1 MKFTVTSF
9 LIFVTPFLMGQNL
22 EKIGKKDMVKING
35 GIAFNTLF
43 YNGNRSATTRDP
55 FSWYASGNLNVSILD
70 VNIPLTYSYSNNKS
84 TFTRPFNQFALT
96 PHYKWV
102 KAYIGYSGLNFSA
115 YTYAGHVLFGGGVEL
130 RPKNFTIAG
139 VYGRLNK
146 ATNYFNTDGNANALP
161 SFERW
166 GYAGKLKYEKNSSG
180 IGFTF
185 LHAYDLIN
193 SLNDLP
199 STATLKP
206 ENNTA
211 ISIDGRVQL
220 FKQLSLDAEIGF
232 SGINANTAN
241 ALSNEG
247 KTWYLPGVKQTEY
260 YKQFKAFKANA
271 NYLVKGYTLSL
282 GYERVDPDYRT
293 LGAYYFINDIENI
306 VAGLA
311 GSLLKSKVN
320 FSIQSGI
327 QRNNLNDQKKNTD
340 RRLILSLNTGI
351 NWTQQLSSN
360 ISLSNFSNY
369 TKNRLQVVPGLIIN
383 PLDTLNFYQVNRQI
397 QIGTN
402 YSFDAKLKL
411 NTISVTYA
419 NQKANNGASSS
430 NQNYILTSSDNKAAT
445 IVQSINTNYNRKLM
459 AIKSSVSFGL
469 SYNTTRSEINKQ
481 WFIGPTAAF
490 GTALLN
496 NQIRLSYSTAYSLT
510 KQNDVA
516 GNPLWNQRL
525 QTAWAPKA
533 NKKSLF
539 SPSCSLFAGYTKTF
553 GAAKNNTKLVS
564 EFNAGINAALNF

>member
-1 MKFTVTSF
+1 MKSILTILLF
-9 LIFVTPFLMGQNL
+9 FVTTFLVAQNI

-35 GIAFNTLF
+35 GISFNTLF
-43 YNGNRSATTRDP
+43 YNGNRSTTTRDP

-70 VNIPLTYSYSNNKS
+70 VSIPLSYSYSNNKG

-102 KAYIGYSGLNFSA
+102 KAYIGYSGLNFSS

-146 ATNYFNTDGNANALP
+146 AVDYFNTEGNVNALP

-185 LHAYDLIN
+185 LHAYDLVN
-193 SLNDLP
+193 SVNDLP

-211 ISIDGRVQL
+211 ISIDGRIQL
-220 FKQLSLDAEIGF
+220 FKQLSFDAEVGF
-232 SGINANTAN
+232 SGINSNTAN

-247 KTWYLPGVKQTEY
+247 KTWYLPGIKQTEY

-271 NYLVKGYTLSL
+271 SYLLKAYTLSL

-306 VAGLA
+306 VAGLS
-311 GSLLKSKVN
+311 GNLFKSKIN
-320 FSIQSGI
+320 FSLQSGV
-327 QRNNLNDQKKNTD
+327 QRNNLNNQKKNTD

-351 NWTQQLSSN
+351 NWTQQLNSN

-369 TKNRLQVVPGLIIN
+369 TKNRLQVIPGVVIN

-397 QIGTN
+397 QISTN

-411 NTISVTYA
+411 NTVSLAYS
-419 NQKANNGASSS
+419 NQKSNNGSSTS
-430 NQNYILTSSDNKAAT
+430 NQNFIFTSDGKAAT
-445 IVQSINTNYNRKLM
+445 VVQSINTNYNRKLM
-459 AIKSSVSFGL
+459 SIHSSVSFGL

-481 WFIGPTAAF
+481 WFIGPTAGFGAAF
-490 GTALLN
+490 LN

-510 KQNDVA
+510 KQNNET

-525 QTAWAPKA
+525 QTSWAPKT
-533 NKKSLF
+533 NKKALF
-539 SPSCSLFAGYTKTF
+539 SPSCSLFAAYTKTF
-553 GAAKNNTKLVS
+553 GVAKNNSKLIS